1 MPRTRI
7 LFAAYDSDMDVMI
20 LIFLLALSGKNADE
34 LKRSLSSAL
43 SFYRDN
49 RELIAAL
56 MKKQEPVPRTKQ
68 GEQPPEQ
75 TESRPQA
82 VGDYTILEEFLKA
95 NPV

>member
-1 MPRTRI
+1 
-7 LFAAYDSDMDVMI
+7 MI

-49 RELIAAL
+49 RELFTAI
-56 MKKQEPVPRTKQ
+56 MKKQEPITQTKQ
-68 GEQPPEQ
+68 SEQPPEQ

-82 VGDYTILEEFLKA
+82 AGDYTILEEFLKA
-95 NPV
+95 NSV